1 MDAFLGKITQHAMNY
16 AIRAGIGITASY
28 TLRQTSRLLKTVDN
42 NNTDYQEL
50 QALQERLNSKIKIIS
65 PAIDLIELISARG
78 NTTLESAVT
87 LTKGLRWDIQALGVR
102 LAKAA
107 TAEESSRRKKTNSK
121 AAHEVE
127 IHLIIKDI
135 KNLLVRIED
144 AVPLINLAITT
155 SGASL
160 STSLP
165 ASVSTSRL
173 LQASTFLT
181 AGDTQY
187 SMNPSGPCQV
197 GPAFTLSLYMLF
209 AGHSYRVSDSDSMR
223 DTTWKEV
230 IHKAKVRLM
239 RLPIQH
245 TQGEEFPILQ
255 SIESDGKENPMLT
268 GESRQNEYAYHIEMI
283 EDLEDDRV
291 HTFDDN
297 EAQPGPYGDVQL
309 AGIRDFLP
317 IYQISKI
324 FYADTGK
331 ILNIG
336 NQGETNNPVLL
347 LKRDVNALPPRRM
360 MEEEEKGH
368 EWYDEPVEDP
378 ESLDEAASE
387 TSGTEEGD
395 SQDDIDHQL
404 RRESGIPRIL
414 EISHEQQV
422 VEDRAWRLPADL
434 DPEWMALEVYTETED
449 SSSDDGLDVNDDS
462 AYVSHRPSS
471 SGEEQ
476 TEESLAEDLAH
487 LNLDPTSSPTAS
499 PAQQLTKSSPAP
511 KFSTPR
517 PSPMGPIRSSLSLLE
532 MLIRLTALQ
541 QFQQASHLSIPDE
554 LLTFFLVES
563 STTGAGGDSEERR
576 RTRREARQKVG
587 FDPYDESPVK
597 RRGED
602 YQYQNQGQDGYAY
615 SRGGT
620 PYQEYE
626 QSEGYGP
633 GSPRWAREQSQSMPP
648 QGTPEPWLLRS
659 REGSGSRRGSLDVRP
674 SSPVSPYRPQR
685 KAARP
690 LDRVQAERG
699 TGKGSP
705 LGRGVSV
712 GTDSTLGTSPGSP
725 TLVDRGSKV

>member
-1 MDAFLGKITQHAMNY
+1 MDVFLGKITQHAMNY

-87 LTKGLRWDIQALGVR
+87 LTKSLRWDIQALGLR

-107 TAEESSRRKKTNSK
+107 TAEESSRRKKTNTK
-121 AAHEVE
+121 VAHEAE
-127 IHLIIKDI
+127 IHLIVKDI

-165 ASVSTSRL
+165 ASVSPSRL

-181 AGDTQY
+181 AGDAQY
-187 SMNPSGPCQV
+187 SINSDGPSQV
-197 GPAFTLSLYMLF
+197 GPAFMLSLYMLF
-209 AGHSYRVSDSDSMR
+209 AGHSYRVSDPDSMR
-223 DTTWKEV
+223 DTTWKEA
-230 IHKAKVRLM
+230 IHKARVRLM
-239 RLPIQH
+239 RIPIQH
-245 TQGEEFPILQ
+245 IPGRNFPILE
-255 SIESDGKENPMLT
+255 SIENDGKENPILT
-268 GESRQNEYAYHIEMI
+268 GENRQNEYAYHIEMI

-291 HTFDDN
+291 HTFDEN
-297 EAQPGPYGDVQL
+297 EAQPGPYEGVSL
-309 AGIRDFLP
+309 AGIRDVLP

-336 NQGETNNPVLL
+336 SQGETNNPVLL
-347 LKRDVNALPPRRM
+347 LKRDINALPPRRM
-360 MEEEEKGH
+360 MEEGERSS
-368 EWYDEPVEDP
+368 EWYDEEP
-378 ESLDEAASE
+378 ETLDEAVSE
-387 TSGTEEGD
+387 TSVTEEGD
-395 SQDDIDHQL
+395 SQDDIDQQL
-404 RRESGIPRIL
+404 RRESSMPKIL
-414 EISHEQQV
+414 EITHEQKNL
-422 VEDRAWRLPADL
+422 EDRTWRLPADL
-434 DPEWMALEVYTETED
+434 DPEWMALEVYTETDD

-471 SGEEQ
+471 SGEQKED
-476 TEESLAEDLAH
+476 ESLAEGLAY
-487 LNLDPTSSPTAS
+487 LNLDPGSSPSAS
-499 PAQQLTKSSPAP
+499 PAQQVAKSTSLPS
-511 KFSTPR
+511 FSTPKT
-517 PSPMGPIRSSLSLLE
+517 SPFGPIRSSLSLLE

-563 STTGAGGDSEERR
+563 STTGAGGDGEERR

-597 RRGED
+597 QRGED
-602 YQYQNQGQDGYAY
+602 YQYQHQSPGQDRYVY

-620 PYQEYE
+620 PYQDHN
-626 QSEGYGP
+626 QNDGYPP
-633 GSPRWAREQSQSMPP
+633 GSPRWTREQSQSMPP

-659 REGSGSRRGSLDVRP
+659 REETDSQRGSPDVRP
-674 SSPVSPYRPQR
+674 STPVSPYRPHR
-685 KAARP
+685 KTTRP
-690 LDRVQAERG
+690 LDRVQAERS

-725 TLVDRGSKV
+725 KFVDRDAKT

>member
-1 MDAFLGKITQHAMNY
+1 MDEFLGKITQHAMNY

-42 NNTDYQEL
+42 STDYREL
-50 QALQERLNSKIKIIS
+50 HALQERLNSKIRIVS

-107 TAEESSRRKKTNSK
+107 TAEESSRRKKANTK

-127 IHLIIKDI
+127 IHLIVQDI
-135 KNLLVRIED
+135 KHLLVRIED

-160 STSLP
+160 STTLP
-165 ASVSTSRL
+165 ASVSPSRL

-187 SMNPSGPCQV
+187 SMNPSTSVQV

-209 AGHSYRVSDSDSMR
+209 AGHSYRVHDSESMR

-230 IHKAKVRLM
+230 IHKARVKLM
-239 RLPIQH
+239 RIPLQH
-245 TQGEEFPILQ
+245 MHGEEIPVLE
-255 SIESDGKENPMLT
+255 SIENGSNKNPMMS
-268 GESRQNEYAYHIEMI
+268 GDGRQNEYAYHIEMI

-291 HTFDDN
+291 HTFEDDVP
-297 EAQPGPYGDVQL
+297 QPGPYGDVQL

-336 NQGETNNPVLL
+336 NQGEINNPVLL
-347 LKRDVNALPPRRM
+347 LKRDINAQPPRRM
-360 MEEEEKGH
+360 MEEGEKGN
-368 EWYDEPVEDP
+368 EWYDEPTEEP
-378 ESLDEAASE
+378 EALDEAVSE

-395 SQDDIDHQL
+395 SQDDIDQQL
-404 RRESGIPRIL
+404 RRESTVPRTQ
-414 EISHEQQV
+414 EIAHEQEIV
-422 VEDRAWRLPADL
+422 DNRAWRLPADL
-434 DPEWMALEVYTETED
+434 DPEWMALEVYTESED
-449 SSSDDGLDVNDDS
+449 SDSEDGLDVNDDS
-462 AYVSHRPSS
+462 AYMSHRPSS

-476 TEESLAEDLAH
+476 TEEVLADDLAH
-487 LNLDPTSSPTAS
+487 LTINPKP
-499 PAQQLTKSSPAP
+499 SPAP
-511 KFSTPR
+511 SAQQVTNSSSFSKSSAPK
-517 PSPMGPIRSSLSLLE
+517 PSPLGPIRSSLSLLE

-541 QFQQASHLSIPDE
+541 QFQQSSHLSIPDE
-554 LLTFFLVES
+554 LLTFFLEES
-563 STTGAGGDSEERR
+563 STTGAGGDGEERR

-597 RRGED
+597 RRGEE
-602 YQYQNQGQDGYAY
+602 YQYQHQGQDGYAY

-620 PYQEYE
+620 PYQEYD
-626 QSEGYGP
+626 QNEGHPP
-633 GSPRWAREQSQSMPP
+633 GSPRWSREQSQSMPP

-659 REGSGSRRGSLDVRP
+659 REGSGSRRGSPDVRP

-685 KAARP
+685 KTTRP
-690 LDRVQAERG
+690 LDRVHAELG
-699 TGKGSP
+699 TAKGSP

-725 TLVDRGSKV
+725 TLVQRQVIV